1 MAPPTPLE
9 EAADGAAA
17 AVAVEGQKVGSR
29 AEASSLKSALE
40 TLLEVEEEEVV
51 AVRQRALLPRARI
64 CICDA
69 IVCKTW
75 IREEV
80 RKCGC
85 LYEDEMA
92 ASLILPPKE

>member
-17 AVAVEGQKVGSR
+17 AVAEEGQRVGIR

-40 TLLEVEEEEVV
+40 MLLEVDEEGG

-69 IVCKTW
+69 IVCTTW
-75 IREEV
+75 IR
-80 RKCGC
+80 
-85 LYEDEMA
+85 
-92 ASLILPPKE
+92 